1 MALESVVPAITRN
14 GDMAGNPFS
23 GVQIVTEG
31 FVLFKLQGAAA
42 ATAEINSTEAKVKK
56 SCERRKFR
64 GVNTAFPQGIG
75 FALRQ
80 MV

>member
-1 MALESVVPAITRN
+1 MVPAITRS

-31 FVLFKLQGAAA
+31 FVLFKVQGAPA
-42 ATAEINSTEAKVKK
+42 ATEEINRTEAKLKK
-56 SCERRKFR
+56 RREHRNLREFKRDFLSEH
-64 GVNTAFPQGIG
+64 GLV
-75 FALRQ
+75 LRQ